1 MTKPNCNLRRQRGI
15 TLIGLLTWTILLGFI
30 GYLLVRVIPTISE
43 AYTVQG
49 VVDRLAAAPPPTV
62 AEIRRAFDRQK
73 QIDATIVSVAGKTQ
87 QYRPAEQAD
96 QRDATL
102 APQFAGWVGHDV
114 RGCLRQISRRCR
126 CAADCRNSSTP

>member
-1 MTKPNCNLRRQRGI
+1 MTKPTCNPRRQRGI

-43 AYTVQG
+43 VYTVQG

-73 QIDATIVSVAGKTQ
+73 QIDSPSCRWAGRIWTSPRKTT
-87 QYRPAEQAD
+87 R
-96 QRDATL
+96 
-102 APQFAGWVGHDV
+102 W
-114 RGCLRQISRRCR
+114 
-126 CAADCRNSSTP
+126 

>member
-1 MTKPNCNLRRQRGI
+1 MSNLSRIRRRQHGI

-49 VVDRLAAAPPPTV
+49 VVERLAAAPPPTV

-73 QIDATIVSVAGKTQ
+73 QIDATIVSVGGTDLDITKENDKVVISFAYEKEIPLFGPTFLLIKYAG
-87 QYRPAEQAD
+87 R
-96 QRDATL
+96 
-102 APQFAGWVGHDV
+102 
-114 RGCLRQISRRCR
+114 SR
-126 CAADCRNSSTP
+126 